1 MGRKITGKGSF
12 MIKHSRIGAITVAA
26 AVALAAC
33 TPTTT
38 QSVTGEPGSRQQQGI
53 LSGALLGG
61 LLGAA
66 VNDDDRGR
74 GALLGAAGG
83 AIVGGGVGA
92 YLDRQAADLQAAIS
106 SDDVIIT
113 NTGEELRVVMPEGI
127 LFEIDSANVRA
138 SLQGDLRALAQ
149 NVLVYDQTTID
160 VIGHTDDTGSDAYN
174 LDLSTRRASAVAGI
188 LLEEGVAPGRVR
200 SFGRGEFEPVASN
213 ATAEGRALN
222 RRVEVIIRPISG

>member
-1 MGRKITGKGSF
+1 MT
-12 MIKHSRIGAITVAA
+12 KHSRIGAITLAA
-26 AVALAAC
+26 AVALSAC

-61 LLGAA
+61 ILGAA
-66 VNDDDRGR
+66 INDDDRGR

-188 LLEEGVAPGRVR
+188 LLEEGVAPSRVR

-213 ATAEGRALN
+213 ATVEGRARN